1 MNGRG
6 CGLCMYGARQAN
18 VPSHIAPFLLHF
30 CAMFSF
36 ISFIFLLLYFISLI
50 LLCFIYFRQRCP
62 DMMLNAQEPGVAKL
76 DPKDMDTPLHAA
88 IRNGHH
94 PTVELLLNAG
104 DDALLTY

>member
-1 MNGRG
+1 
-6 CGLCMYGARQAN
+6 
-18 VPSHIAPFLLHF
+18 
-30 CAMFSF
+30 
-36 ISFIFLLLYFISLI
+36 
-50 LLCFIYFRQRCP
+50 
-62 DMMLNAQEPGVAKL
+62 MMLNAQEPGVAKL